1 MSVPGQ
7 RIWWTQR
14 AWYTNAVL
22 LVLGFVLMQLT
33 RQLVSEF
40 DHFTIGFS
48 GVSGWSVI
56 VYLAA
61 CAIILTQPVNR
72 ATFPII
78 LAVGIVC
85 RAMLLVPEP
94 AMSSDIYRYAW
105 DGVVQHA
112 HISPYRY
119 APGDPALAF
128 LREPNQD
135 LFDSMNR
142 RDYAHTIYPPAAQ
155 MVFYLVT
162 WVNPAMTTMKLA
174 MVLLE
179 GLTLWALIRMLQTM
193 GIRREQALLYA
204 WCPLLIW
211 EIGSSGHVDS
221 AMMAFLAVAL
231 LLRLRAKD
239 ALAGVAFGA
248 AVLVKFFPLVV
259 FPALYRRGK
268 WALPLAA
275 AAFAIAAYACYLSAG
290 RRVFGFLGGYAQEEG
305 VNSGS
310 RFFLL
315 DLARHVPG
323 ASHLPTAAFLVAAAG
338 IMSALAWWC
347 WQSSGP
353 ARNNGRAAVLA
364 EHLRGDATFLQRA
377 MVLAFATM
385 LLFSPHYP
393 WYVAWLVPFLTLMPN
408 LPVLAYTSGLFY
420 LCATPLG
427 AGTDQA
433 QYRLNCVLYAGV
445 AVALACSLLLRRWPA
460 YQSWSAPRTGAGGA
474 A

>member
-1 MSVPGQ
+1 MTLAPE
-7 RIWWTQR
+7 RAPWRNR
-14 AWYTNAVL
+14 AWHTNAML
-22 LVLGFVLMQLT
+22 LLLGFGLILLT

-40 DHFTIGFS
+40 DHFTIGYS

-56 VYLAA
+56 VYLLAA
-61 CAIILTQPVNR
+61 VVVLTRPVNR

-78 LAVGIVC
+78 LTVAIIC

-94 AMSSDIYRYAW
+94 AMSTDIYRYAW

-119 APGDPALAF
+119 VPGDPALAF

-155 MVFYLVT
+155 MLFYLIT
-162 WVNPAMTTMKLA
+162 FVNPAMTTMKLA

-179 GLTLWALIRMLQTM
+179 GLTLWGLVQLLRDLGM
-193 GIRREQALLYA
+193 RREQALLYA

-211 EIGSSGHVDS
+211 EIGSSGHIDS
-221 AMMAFLAVAL
+221 AMMAFLVPAL
-231 LLRLRAKD
+231 LFRLRGKPVFTG
-239 ALAGVAFGA
+239 LFLSA
-248 AVLVKFFPLVV
+248 AVLVKFFPLVL
-259 FPALYRRGK
+259 FPALFQRRE
-268 WALPLAA
+268 WRMPAA
-275 AAFAIAAYACYLSAG
+275 VVAFAVFAYGCYLSVG
-290 RRVFGFLGGYAQEEG
+290 MRVFGFLGGYVEEEG

-323 ASHLPTAAFLVAAAG
+323 LSHLPTAAFVLFA
-338 IMSALAWWC
+338 
-347 WQSSGP
+347 
-353 ARNNGRAAVLA
+353 AAVLGGLTLLCWKHSVPTGGGA
-364 EHLRGDATFLQRA
+364 NAMLATQLRGDALFLQRA
-377 MVLAFATM
+377 MLLAFATM

-408 LPVLAYTSGLFY
+408 LPVTVYVCGLFY

-427 AGTDQA
+427 AGTVEA
-433 QYRLNCVLYAGV
+433 QYSLNRLLYAGV
-445 AVALACSLLLRRWPA
+445 TVAFAVSLVLQRWPA
-460 YQSWSAPRTGAGGA
+460 YQALVQTETERAS
-474 A
+474 

>member
-1 MSVPGQ
+1 MSVLEQ
-7 RIWWTQR
+7 RAWWKKR
-14 AWYTNAVL
+14 AWYTNGML
-22 LVLGFVLMQLT
+22 LALGFGLVQLT

-56 VYLAA
+56 VYLLA
-61 CAIILTQPVNR
+61 CVVILTQPVNR

-78 LAVGIVC
+78 LAVAILC
-85 RAMLLVPEP
+85 RAVLLVPEP

-119 APGDPALAF
+119 APGDQALTF
-128 LREPNQD
+128 LRAPNQD
-135 LFDSMNR
+135 LFESMNR

-162 WVNPAMTTMKLA
+162 WINPAMTTMKLA

-179 GLTLWALIRMLQTM
+179 GVTLWALVQMLKTM
-193 GIRREQALLYA
+193 GVRSEQSLLYA

-231 LLRLRAKD
+231 LLRLRNKD
-239 ALAGVAFGA
+239 GWAGVSFSA

-259 FPALYRRGK
+259 FPALYRRGSWK
-268 WALPLAA
+268 LPAA
-275 AAFAIAAYACYLSAG
+275 AVVFTLAAYACYLSAG

-310 RFFLL
+310 RFYLL
-315 DLARHVPG
+315 ELARHAPG
-323 ASHLPTAAFLVAAAG
+323 ASRLPTAVFLVFAG
-338 IMSALAWWC
+338 AIMSLLTWWC
-347 WQSSGP
+347 WQSSG
-353 ARNNGRAAVLA
+353 AVGRSSTTMLT
-364 EHLRGDATFLQRA
+364 EHLTQDSAFLQRA
-377 MVLAFATM
+377 MILAFATM

-408 LPVLAYTSGLFY
+408 LPIVAYVCGLFY

-433 QYRLNCVLYAGV
+433 QYALNCVLYSSV
-445 AVALACSLLLRRWPA
+445 ASALVLSLILNRSRR
-460 YQSWSAPRTGAGGA
+460 YRSWTAARLEAEGAV
-474 A
+474 